1 MAVYSYKLEI
11 CLELDRDLECR
22 CKFVALS
29 PYTWS
34 SQSENICNHG
44 GGGRYRREDQTL
56 FGIHKTKEMLIEVD

>member
-1 MAVYSYKLEI
+1 MAIYSHKLEF
-11 CLELDRDLECR
+11 CLELDRDLEWR

-44 GGGRYRREDQTL
+44 GLGGRYRREKAMESNPER
-56 FGIHKTKEMLIEVD
+56 HHCSEYMK